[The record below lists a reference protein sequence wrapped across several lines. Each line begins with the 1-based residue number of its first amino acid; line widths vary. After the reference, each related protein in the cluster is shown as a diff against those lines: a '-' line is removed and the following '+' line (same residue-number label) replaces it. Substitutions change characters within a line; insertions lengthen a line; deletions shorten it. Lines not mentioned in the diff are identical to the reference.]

1 MVRNKIVP
9 GEIVVMGVMSKVI
22 SFGLMNSS
30 NNLWSETRWVYYL
43 LFEMGTESTKTVD
56 ENATIPKNRK
66 VELYNFGCSNIFV
79 VKTITLFGF
88 EIIKNLSL
96 HLPIQD
102 Y

>member
-1 MVRNKIVP
+1 
-9 GEIVVMGVMSKVI
+9 
-22 SFGLMNSS
+22 
-30 NNLWSETRWVYYL
+30 
-43 LFEMGTESTKTVD
+43 MGTESTKTVD
-56 ENATIPKNRK
+56 ENATIIPTNNK

-88 EIIKNLSL
+88 EVIKNLLL